1 MDKSRVL
8 DIPTKLDTFAT
19 FHKVTN
25 ILENMASAK
34 PDCFYGSLS
43 AEDVQA
49 VISKA
54 LGPNVKVVDYRIKPF
69 ADVRVGF
76 LSANL
81 LLEVTVQRDTT
92 ISSETHS
99 FFVKCIPHN
108 SEKEEKLLNDL
119 QVFKREGT
127 FFRDLE
133 PEMLKNFKGEHW
145 SAECYLV
152 KDDVLVF
159 ENLQIKNFRMS
170 NLILDEATVKAAA
183 STLARFHAASVIL
196 EKRLKKSFQEMYP
209 DLFEGSIFNRG
220 NFYRNWFRAG
230 IDVIIDVGETLNLDT
245 SKVRDYLM
253 KIFEILKPSN
263 TRRNILCHTDLWANN
278 IMVNDDDDSPKCI
291 LIDYQ
296 TVRCVPPAADL
307 AHLIFLTMP
316 RKARDAL
323 EKSIVQQYHEVFKET
338 VMRNEPDMEVRNL
351 QELME
356 EYEEYKHYGLIY
368 AAFQQPQMFMDEA
381 FRSELSKDSVAF
393 EKFFFEDRT
402 GLVKELMM
410 KNPDYREKITELVKE
425 VVEYANR
432 A

>member
-1 MDKSRVL
+1 
-8 DIPTKLDTFAT
+8 
-19 FHKVTN
+19 
-25 ILENMASAK
+25 MASVK

-49 VISKA
+49 VITKA

-127 FFRDLE
+127 FFRDME

-145 SAECYLV
+145 NAECYLV

-159 ENLQIKNFRMS
+159 ENLQMKNFRMS
-170 NLILDEATVKAAA
+170 NLILDEATGKAAA
-183 STLARFHAASVIL
+183 STLARFHAASVIV

-209 DLFEGSIFNRG
+209 DLFECSIFNRG

-230 IDVIIDVGETLNLDT
+230 IDVILDVGETLNLDT

-278 IMVNDDDDSPKCI
+278 IMVNDVDDSPKCI

-296 TVRCVPPAADL
+296 TVRE
-307 AHLIFLTMP
+307 
-316 RKARDAL
+316 
-323 EKSIVQQYHEVFKET
+323 EKSIVQRYHEVFKET
-338 VMRNEPDMEVRNL
+338 VMRNVPDMEVRNL

-368 AAFQQPQMFMDEA
+368 AALQQPQMFMDEA
-381 FRSELSKDSVAF
+381 FRSELSKDSVCF